1 MQTYSYMNPWF
12 VSWQKWG
19 EPAVFET
26 TNAPKKYRGYLLFNR
41 KGGLDIVQRGT
52 LVRNVPCLGSAK
64 DAVDAILDEPNTL
77 LGLVSR
83 SAKPVFTV
91 VK

>member
-1 MQTYSYMNPWF
+1 MQTYSYTNPWY
-12 VSWQKWG
+12 VCWQTWG

-26 TNAPKKYRGYLLFNR
+26 TEKPKKYRGYLLFNR

-52 LVRNVPCLGSAK
+52 LVRNVPCLESAK
-64 DAVDAILDEPNTL
+64 GAIDAILDQPNTL

-83 SAKPVFTV
+83 STKSVLTV
-91 VK
+91 IN

>member
-1 MQTYSYMNPWF
+1 MQTYSYKNPWF

-41 KGGLDIVQRGT
+41 ANTFDIVRNDT
-52 LVRNVPCLGSAK
+52 LVRNVPCLESAK